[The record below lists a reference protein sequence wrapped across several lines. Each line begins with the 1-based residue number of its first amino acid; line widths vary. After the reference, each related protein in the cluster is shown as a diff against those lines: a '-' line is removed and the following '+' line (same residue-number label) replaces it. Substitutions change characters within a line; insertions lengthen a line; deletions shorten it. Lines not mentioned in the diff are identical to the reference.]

1 MAFAGILK
9 VFEEAEMVTASSNY
23 KQIKRGERA
32 YRPELHPEYVQM
44 VLTVRDARGC
54 TVRGAHELLVRTGFA
69 VLLKHGFLDTVPKD
83 DWLGIVCDALGIDI
97 NALLKRIKN
106 EAEKRA

>member
-1 MAFAGILK
+1 
-9 VFEEAEMVTASSNY
+9 MVTASSNY

>member
-32 YRPELHPEYVQM
+32 YRPELHPDFMQM

-54 TVRGAHELLVRTGFA
+54 TPRRTRTPG
-69 VLLKHGFLDTVPKD
+69 KD
-83 DWLGIVCDALGIDI
+83 GLRRTAQTRLFRYGT
-97 NALLKRIKN
+97 
-106 EAEKRA
+106 

>member
-1 MAFAGILK
+1 M
-9 VFEEAEMVTASSNY
+9 TS
-23 KQIKRGERA
+23 QITPNPLYQPIRKGERTVML
-32 YRPELHPEYVQM
+32 RVHPNIVPM

-83 DWLGIVCDALGIDI
+83 DWLGIVCDALGIDVKT
-97 NALLKRIKN
+97 LLKRIRN
-106 EAEKRA
+106 EADKSLANPPRQ